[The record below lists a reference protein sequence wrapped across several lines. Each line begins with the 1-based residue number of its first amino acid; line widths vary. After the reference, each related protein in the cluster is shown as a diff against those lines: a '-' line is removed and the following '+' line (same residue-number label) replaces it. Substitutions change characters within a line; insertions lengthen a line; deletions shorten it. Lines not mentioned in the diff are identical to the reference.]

1 MSIDTAISKTT
12 LQAVAAREAAPSG
25 EPGPNDP
32 VIAAIRGHHEAMAA
46 ELAELTAGVL
56 AAARTGDCT
65 QAQRRLHDWYRTEL
79 LPHAVAEERALYSEG
94 AEIDATRL
102 LICAMLAE
110 HRQLVSL
117 IAELALAHEPLQVA
131 TAAAATQ
138 AVFTVHLSKEN
149 DLLLPALDQAG
160 IDLAASLAGM
170 HEVLGGGSSAAQD
183 DHGCG
188 CGCSHD
194 APEQGEGGRSSGVP
208 VQLLREPPAPQPPA
222 PAAQPGE
229 LDVRTLPH
237 GQRHEIIFA
246 RLDALA
252 PGEAL
257 VIVNDHDPKPL
268 RYQTSALWPDT
279 FEWTY
284 REAGP
289 QVWRVAIT
297 RVG

>member
-12 LQAVAAREAAPSG
+12 LQAVAAHNAGQADA
-25 EPGPNDP
+25 PGPNEA
-32 VIAAIRGHHEAMAA
+32 VMAAIRGHHDAMAA
-46 ELAELTAGVL
+46 ELAELTAAVL
-56 AAARTGDCT
+56 TDAVAGDCT

-94 AEIDATRL
+94 AELETMKL
-102 LICAMLAE
+102 LICAMLTE
-110 HRQLVSL
+110 HRELVSL
-117 IAELALAHEPLQVA
+117 IAELALAHEPFQVA
-131 TAAAATQ
+131 TVAAAAQ
-138 AVFTVHLSKEN
+138 AVFRVHLGKEN

-160 IDLAASLAGM
+160 VDLAASLDGM
-170 HEVLGGGSSAAQD
+170 HEVLGGDAAAD

-194 APEQGEGGRSSGVP
+194 ASETAEGERGGAVP
-208 VQLLREPPAPQPPA
+208 VQLLSAPPAPQPPA
-222 PAAQPGE
+222 PAAGPGE
-229 LDVRTLPH
+229 LDVRALPH

-246 RLDALA
+246 QLNALGQ
-252 PGEAL
+252 GEAL

-268 RYQTSALWPDT
+268 RYQTAALWPDT

>member
-1 MSIDTAISKTT
+1 MSIDTAVNTT
-12 LQAVAAREAAPSG
+12 TSSAATVAQPDNAAVIE
-25 EPGPNDP
+25 
-32 VIAAIRGHHEAMAA
+32 AIRAHHEQLATD
-46 ELAELTAGVL
+46 LAERTSAVN
-56 AAARTGDCT
+56 AAASNGSCT
-65 QAQRRLHDWYRTEL
+65 RERDALHDWYRTEL
-79 LPHAVAEERALYSEG
+79 LPHVVAEERALYSP
-94 AEIDATRL
+94 ASDLDATRL
-102 LICAMLAE
+102 LVCGMLAE
-110 HRQLVSL
+110 HRQLVAL
-117 IAELALAHEPLQVA
+117 IADLALASRPFDVA
-131 TAAAATQ
+131 TTAAAAH

-160 IDLAASLAGM
+160 LDLAAILDGM
-170 HEVLGGGSSAAQD
+170 HEILGGGAD
-183 DHGCG
+183 EHGGCG

-194 APEQGEGGRSSGVP
+194 DGDAEAVGAVP
-208 VQLLREPPAPQPPA
+208 VQLLSAPPEPAPEPPAA
-222 PAAQPGE
+222 GPGE
-229 LDVRTLPH
+229 LDVRVLPH

-268 RYQTSALWPDT
+268 RYQTSALWPDR

-297 RVG
+297 RAG

>member
-12 LQAVAAREAAPSG
+12 LQAVAAHNAAQDAA
-25 EPGPNDP
+25 PGPNDT
-32 VIAAIRGHHEAMAA
+32 VITAIRGHHDEMAA
-46 ELAELTAGVL
+46 QLGELTAAVL
-56 AAARTGDCT
+56 SAAAAGDCT

-94 AEIDATRL
+94 AEIETMKL

-117 IAELALAHEPLQVA
+117 IAELALAHEPFQVA
-131 TAAAATQ
+131 TVAAAAQ
-138 AVFTVHLSKEN
+138 AVFTVHLGKEN

-160 IDLAASLAGM
+160 VDLATSLDGM
-170 HEVLGGGSSAAQD
+170 HEVLGQSASAAD
-183 DHGCG
+183 EHGCG

-194 APEQGEGGRSSGVP
+194 GVEQEEESVGAVP
-208 VQLLREPPAPQPPA
+208 VQLLSERPAPQPEP
-222 PAAQPGE
+222 PAAGPGE
-229 LDVRTLPH
+229 LDVRRLPH

-246 RLDALA
+246 QLNALA
-252 PGEAL
+252 EGEAL

-268 RYQTSALWPDT
+268 RYQTAALWPDT

>member
-12 LQAVAAREAAPSG
+12 LQAVAAREAGPA

-32 VIAAIRGHHEAMAA
+32 VIAAIRGHHDAMAA

-117 IAELALAHEPLQVA
+117 IAELALAHEPFQVA
-131 TAAAATQ
+131 TVAAAAQ
-138 AVFTVHLSKEN
+138 AVFTVHLGKEN

-160 IDLAASLAGM
+160 IDLAASLDGM
-170 HEVLGGGSSAAQD
+170 HEVLGAGAAAD

-194 APEQGEGGRSSGVP
+194 EPGEGQRAGAVP
-208 VQLLREPPAPQPPA
+208 VQLLSEAPAPQPPA
-222 PAAQPGE
+222 PEAQSGD

-237 GQRHEIIFA
+237 GQRHEIIFS

>member
-12 LQAVAAREAAPSG
+12 LQAVAAHTAGQDAA
-25 EPGPNDP
+25 PGPNDA
-32 VIAAIRGHHEAMAA
+32 VITAIRGHHDEMAA
-46 ELAELTAGVL
+46 QLSELTAAVL
-56 AAARTGDCT
+56 SAAAAGDCT
-65 QAQRRLHDWYRTEL
+65 QAARRLHDWYRTEL

-94 AEIDATRL
+94 AEVETMKL

-117 IAELALAHEPLQVA
+117 IAELALAHEPFQVA
-131 TAAAATQ
+131 TVAAAAQ
-138 AVFTVHLSKEN
+138 AVFTVHLGKEN

-160 IDLAASLAGM
+160 VNLVASLDGM
-170 HEVLGGGSSAAQD
+170 HEVLGHSASAAD

-194 APEQGEGGRSSGVP
+194 APDQAEGERAAAVP
-208 VQLLREPPAPQPPA
+208 VQLLSAPPAPQPPA
-222 PAAQPGE
+222 PAAGPGE

-246 RLDALA
+246 QLNALA
-252 PGEAL
+252 HGEAL